1 MGERSGA
8 VTRHYHRR
16 TMDPMN
22 KVTNIRTFRI
32 IAAAAL
38 SLSILGAGA
47 TYALASD
54 NRTGH
59 AIAGT
64 IYSDV
69 GTNYGA
75 YDFSG
80 SGEEELPVWDGKL
93 S

>member
-8 VTRHYHRR
+8 VTVHDQPS
-16 TMDPMN
+16 TMDHM
-22 KVTNIRTFRI
+22 TNTTNTRTLRI

-38 SLSILGAGA
+38 SLSIVGAGA
-47 TYALASD
+47 TYAFASE
-54 NRTGH
+54 NRSGH
-59 AIAGT
+59 TKAGT

-69 GTNYGA
+69 GINYGA

-80 SGEEELPVWDGKL
+80 SKEEELPVWDGKL

>member
-1 MGERSGA
+1 MGERGGA
-8 VTRHYHRR
+8 VTRHDHRR

-22 KVTNIRTFRI
+22 RVANIRTFRI

-54 NRTGH
+54 TRTGH
-59 AIAGT
+59 TVAGT
-64 IYSDV
+64 IYNDV

-80 SGEEELPVWDGKL
+80 SREEELPVWDGKL

>member
-1 MGERSGA
+1 MTAHNQPS
-8 VTRHYHRR
+8 
-16 TMDPMN
+16 TMDHMN
-22 KVTNIRTFRI
+22 NSTNTRTLRI
-32 IAAAAL
+32 IGAAAL
-38 SLSILGAGA
+38 SLSIVGAGA
-47 TYALASD
+47 TYAFASD

-59 AIAGT
+59 TKAGT

-80 SGEEELPVWDGKL
+80 SKEEELPVWDGKL